1 MSQHSHTAI
10 EYWSEFF
17 RMYRSMPELWL
28 VRSKLYRDRKLKDE
42 SYGRLLELLRVSDQY
57 ANIHTLKRKINNFR
71 TSYRRELRK
80 VLESDNA
87 YVPSLWY
94 FKELDFLFELE
105 TGELQLDNETVAA
118 ADQERDYENISVY
131 QDEQKPDSPEY
142 MQQHESEEGH
152 SNMDA
157 DLTEESDN
165 DNDNDHV
172 IHQIDSDDDD
182 IFSEPF
188 PTEEDVLRIEAVGDG
203 EADPD
208 PEPEPDHESVTSMAR
223 LKSEHKPDDYQPSYS
238 GISKNMS
245 PLPRNSSELVG
256 REVSTD
262 KTGRR
267 IRIRR
272 RRSSNDSDYGETARK
287 RRVEEIP
294 DRDCRNRDRE
304 RERDNRGLES
314 DSDNEC
320 ELIGRR
326 MATHF
331 RHMRSDQRLFAER
344 IISEVL
350 VYGRMNR
357 LSFEARFIPN
367 GK

>member
-1 MSQHSHTAI
+1 MSPMGANNLYDEPEVMEEFISCYRHFTA
-10 EYWSEFF
+10 
-17 RMYRSMPELWL
+17 LWDSSSTDYL
-28 VRSKLYRDRKLKDE
+28 SKQKKEPGYQ
-42 SYGRLLELLRVSDQY
+42 ELLKILRRVNGGCSVQDV
-57 ANIHTLKRKINNFR
+57 KRKINSLR
-71 TSYRRELRK
+71 CCYRREIKKIQASENGYQPR
-80 VLESDNA
+80 
-87 YVPSLWY
+87 LWW
-94 FKELDFLFELE
+94 FHLMDFLKPVL
-105 TGELQLDNETVAA
+105 
-118 ADQERDYENISVY
+118 NIQSPVRVKSESM
-131 QDEQKPDSPEY
+131 DDSPDET
-142 MQQHESEEGH
+142 SI
-152 SNMDA
+152 N
-157 DLTEESDN
+157 
-165 DNDNDHV
+165 
-172 IHQIDSDDDD
+172 DDD